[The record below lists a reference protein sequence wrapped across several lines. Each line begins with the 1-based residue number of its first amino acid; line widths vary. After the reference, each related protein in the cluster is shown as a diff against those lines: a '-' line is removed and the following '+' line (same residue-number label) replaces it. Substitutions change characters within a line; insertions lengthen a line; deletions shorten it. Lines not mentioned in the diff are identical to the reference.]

1 MEAAER
7 QRQARE
13 MLDAQPLCIEAAKP
27 RATAMS
33 SAAMFMPAARS
44 VQAESYV
51 MSDVV
56 LDNMGTEYL
65 RHQAGQLA
73 KLKADEKEL
82 HRAVTYQR

>member
-1 MEAAER
+1 
-7 QRQARE
+7 
-13 MLDAQPLCIEAAKP
+13 
-27 RATAMS
+27 
-33 SAAMFMPAARS
+33 
-44 VQAESYV
+44 